1 LPRRHRAASL
11 PAALRA
17 ASERLAAFCF
27 CCLQRPPTSAKIECS
42 KLAKVQKRKNGGERK
57 MAEELLVWLNGELV
71 PKSQAKV
78 SVFDHGFLYGDGV
91 FEGIRAYNGKVFMLD
106 EHLDRLYDSAKSIW
120 LTIPLTKEQMRDAIL
135 QTLRANKLRDAYIR
149 VVVSRGEGDLGLDPR
164 KCPKPNIVI
173 ITDRIELFPEELY
186 ERGIE
191 MVTVSVRRNSPQA
204 LNPNIKSLNYLNNI
218 LAKIEAINA
227 GKPEGLMLTLD
238 GYVAEG
244 TGENIFIVKRGE
256 LFTPPAYMGILK
268 GITRQVVMQLAKE
281 EGIPVHEAVLT
292 LHDVYNADECFLTGT
307 GAEIIPV
314 VKLDG
319 RVIGDGVPG
328 PITKT
333 LIQKF
338 RQYTQQVGVPIE

>member
-1 LPRRHRAASL
+1 
-11 PAALRA
+11 
-17 ASERLAAFCF
+17 
-27 CCLQRPPTSAKIECS
+27 
-42 KLAKVQKRKNGGERK
+42 

-268 GITRQVVMQLAKE
+268 GITRQVVMKLAQE

-292 LHDVYNADECFLTGT
+292 LHDVYIADECFLTGT

-328 PITKT
+328 PMTKT

>member
-1 LPRRHRAASL
+1 MG
-11 PAALRA
+11 
-17 ASERLAAFCF
+17 
-27 CCLQRPPTSAKIECS
+27 AKTMS
-42 KLAKVQKRKNGGERK
+42 G
-57 MAEELLVWLNGELV
+57 ELLIWINGELV
-71 PKSQAKV
+71 PKSQAKI

-106 EHLDRLYDSAKSIW
+106 EHLDRLYESAKSIW
-120 LTIPLTKEQMRDAIL
+120 LTIPLSKEDMKEAIL
-135 QTLRANKLRDAYIR
+135 ETLRANKLRDAYIR

-164 KCPKPNIVI
+164 KCSKPNIVI

-268 GITRQVVMQLAKE
+268 GITRQVVKNLAEE
-281 EGIPVHEAVLT
+281 EGVPVHEVALT
-292 LHDVYNADECFLTGT
+292 LHDIYTADECFITGT
-307 GAEIIPV
+307 AAEIVPV
-314 VKLDG
+314 VKVDE
-319 RVIGDGVPG
+319 RRIGNGVPG
-328 PITKT
+328 PITKN